1 MKRISTLLIVFVCCI
16 AAAVAKPARPGWLT
30 IKQSD
35 GTTLKVQAV
44 GNAFNHAILTTDGLT
59 VAQGSDGDFYYTSSL
74 TGLSAVRAHN
84 EGKRTPSE
92 MAFIEAQRGHLTMQ
106 TKSFL
111 PQPGS
116 GRLTVGGSNADSGV
130 PSNGERHIPIILVEY
145 KDKKFS
151 NSRED
156 IIDAMLTGDESVGR
170 YFRDQ
175 SNGLYEPE
183 FDVYGIYT
191 LSQNRAYYGEN
202 VGGNDKNIGG
212 MVTEACQ
219 LAAADGVS
227 FQPYDTNSDTYCDV
241 VIIIYAGVGEADA
254 STTYPESIWP
264 CNWNLNSA
272 AYYGQGGNG
281 AFRPSAGDPL
291 VNNFAVFNELYA
303 GNDDWS
309 TIDGIGTFVHEFGH
323 CLGLPDM
330 YDTGGGNHYGMG
342 YWDIMCL
349 GCFNNGGFTPPG
361 YSAYEK
367 VFMGWAEYITPQPGT
382 YYTLPVW
389 NQKNAA
395 TDRALCLKS
404 DINENEYFILENR
417 KKQGWDRYAPGE
429 GIMITHITYNYDRW
443 RGNTTNNEDIQL
455 ITLMNADNTWSTYDE
470 STDLWPQNGKTE
482 FTDNSTP
489 AARLNMKANGSI
501 TGNVGYLGKPVTEMV
516 INSDG
521 TASFWYMK
529 GAAVNPVISVTSTDV
544 NAGSVMLNNSGTAT
558 FKVMGGALTD
568 NVVLTLNDANG
579 VFAIDPTVISA
590 SDAANGVVVTV
601 TFTPAALTDY
611 SATVTLSSNGAEDVV
626 VNLSGQGIVEGY
638 APVMQPANSHYI
650 DLTQFRADWTD
661 LTPAESVSS
670 YTLEVKYKYLVELLS
685 TLDGFNYTGNY
696 TQITLTEPWGGMGLY
711 GGNNG
716 VYIAAGGNLNYT
728 IPEGYNNATFT
739 VKLTTASH
747 SYGAG
752 NFTVATPQ
760 TAAMGHNF
768 EIGETYTWL
777 VTASSGE
784 KITFTSTDANYSPDI
799 ALLEVYS
806 GDATSATLRAV
817 EEGDD
822 KFRVISGI
830 TDKFYTV
837 NQLLAEGTFL
847 YRVKALY
854 IDGTESAWSNVEEV
868 TLFQNGHG
876 YEPGDVNH
884 SHTLT
889 IADVTALINYLLSHD
904 ESGCCPI
911 CADVNGDQA
920 VNIGDVTSLI
930 NILLTKGGE

>member
-1 MKRISTLLIVFVCCI
+1 M
-16 AAAVAKPARPGWLT
+16 
-30 IKQSD
+30 
-35 GTTLKVQAV
+35 
-44 GNAFNHAILTTDGLT
+44 
-59 VAQGSDGDFYYTSSL
+59 
-74 TGLSAVRAHN
+74 
-84 EGKRTPSE
+84 
-92 MAFIEAQRGHLTMQ
+92 
-106 TKSFL
+106 
-111 PQPGS
+111 
-116 GRLTVGGSNADSGV
+116 
-130 PSNGERHIPIILVEY
+130 
-145 KDKKFS
+145 
-151 NSRED
+151 
-156 IIDAMLTGDESVGR
+156 
-170 YFRDQ
+170 
-175 SNGLYEPE
+175 
-183 FDVYGIYT
+183 
-191 LSQNRAYYGEN
+191 
-202 VGGNDKNIGG
+202 
-212 MVTEACQ
+212 
-219 LAAADGVS
+219 
-227 FQPYDTNSDTYCDV
+227 
-241 VIIIYAGVGEADA
+241 
-254 STTYPESIWP
+254 
-264 CNWNLNSA
+264 
-272 AYYGQGGNG
+272 
-281 AFRPSAGDPL
+281 
-291 VNNFAVFNELYA
+291 
-303 GNDDWS
+303 
-309 TIDGIGTFVHEFGH
+309 
-323 CLGLPDM
+323 
-330 YDTGGGNHYGMG
+330 
-342 YWDIMCL
+342 
-349 GCFNNGGFTPPG
+349 
-361 YSAYEK
+361 
-367 VFMGWAEYITPQPGT
+367 
-382 YYTLPVW
+382 
-389 NQKNAA
+389 
-395 TDRALCLKS
+395 
-404 DINENEYFILENR
+404 
-417 KKQGWDRYAPGE
+417 
-429 GIMITHITYNYDRW
+429 
-443 RGNTTNNEDIQL
+443 
-455 ITLMNADNTWSTYDE
+455 
-470 STDLWPQNGKTE
+470 
-482 FTDNSTP
+482 
-489 AARLNMKANGSI
+489 
-501 TGNVGYLGKPVTEMV
+501 
-516 INSDG
+516 
-521 TASFWYMK
+521 
-529 GAAVNPVISVTSTDV
+529 
-544 NAGSVMLNNSGTAT
+544 
-558 FKVMGGALTD
+558 
-568 NVVLTLNDANG
+568 
-579 VFAIDPTVISA
+579 ISA

-739 VKLTTASH
+739 VKLTTATH

-760 TAAMGHNF
+760 TAAVGHNF

-904 ESGCCPI
+904 DSGCCPI

-920 VNIGDVTSLI
+920 VNIGDVTALI
-930 NILLTKGGE
+930 NMLLTKGGE